1 MITDQIRKTL
11 EAGLEG
17 EAKAHL
23 LYTFYARVADEEAG
37 FAPTPEIAELLRRSA
52 ELFRQI
58 AQEEVAHAY
67 AHLTAMDG
75 IGDTRQNIA
84 TALEAETYEYKM
96 MYPSSAL
103 AARADGNETIAAK
116 FEAISLAERRH
127 ATEFEQLHERLTEA
141 WLKNRLGD

>member
-1 MITDQIRKTL
+1 MITDQIKKTL

-23 LYTFYARVADEEAG
+23 LYTFYARVAEEEAG
-37 FAPTPEIAELLRRSA
+37 FAPTPEIAKLLYKSA

-58 AQEEVAHAY
+58 AQEEIAHAY
-67 AHLTAMDG
+67 AHLSAMEG
-75 IGDTRQNIA
+75 IGDTRQNL
-84 TALEAETYEYKM
+84 TVALEAETYEYKM

-103 AARADGNETIAAK
+103 AARADGNETVAAK
-116 FEAISLAERRH
+116 FEAISFAEKRH
-127 ATEFEQLHERLTEA
+127 ADEFGELHKRLTEA